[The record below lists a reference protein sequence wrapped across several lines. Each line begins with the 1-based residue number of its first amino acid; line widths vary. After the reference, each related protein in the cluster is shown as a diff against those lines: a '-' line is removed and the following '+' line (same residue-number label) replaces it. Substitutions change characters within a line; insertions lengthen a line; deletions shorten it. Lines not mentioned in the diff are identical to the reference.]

1 MTEIWLTSMFIL
13 STFWVG
19 PFWFGM
25 LFQPHHER
33 TKKWVEGPL
42 IIAGPLVAYFVV
54 VIFSSN
60 SFSEFSNVS
69 SINDIVPALAA
80 LLGTP
85 EGAVLA
91 WIHFVIGD
99 IVTTRWIWR
108 RSVERNLNNRIAQLS
123 IFFGVML
130 MPLGLLIYVLTT
142 IDLSKSEE

>member
-1 MTEIWLTSMFIL
+1 MPFIRL
-13 STFWVG
+13 WATCLFLNDNSCLMSSSLRVS
-19 PFWFGM
+19 PF
-25 LFQPHHER
+25 
-33 TKKWVEGPL
+33 KW
-42 IIAGPLVAYFVV
+42 A
-54 VIFSSN
+54 
-60 SFSEFSNVS
+60 SNVS